1 MPRIGDNAL
10 AKMPRLIEALSGGR
24 PVLEGSPEADAF
36 MRAIGI
42 DMDGDVAAGLGE
54 LERRDPR
61 IAILVE
67 PSLGVT
73 FAPTMIS
80 ASEKINVIPARARL
94 RVDCRVLPGQDD
106 EDVRGRV
113 HELLG
118 DNGYDLSFDERVVG
132 NRSPIESPLMD
143 HVRNF
148 VERHDPGAAVAPTLM
163 PGFTDSRWFREAF
176 PDCVAYGFFP
186 MRRMDL
192 FEATPLIHGVDER
205 IPVEDLGL
213 AATWF
218 AELAQEVLG

>member
-10 AKMPRLIEALSGGR
+10 RKMAPLIEGLAAGR
-24 PVLEGSPEADAF
+24 PQLEHSPEADAF
-36 MRAIGI
+36 LATVGLN
-42 DMDGDVAAGLGE
+42 GDLDSSLAE

-61 IAILVE
+61 IAVLME

-94 RVDCRVLPGQDD
+94 QVDCRVPPGDGEAQ
-106 EDVRGRV
+106 VRERV
-113 HELLG
+113 ADLLG
-118 DNGYDLSFDERVVG
+118 DDGYQIEFGDDVVVG
-132 NRSPIESPLMD
+132 NRSPLETPLMD
-143 HVRNF
+143 HIADF
-148 VERHDPGAAVAPTLM
+148 VKREDPGAVTAPLLM

-186 MRRMDL
+186 MRTMDL
-192 FEATPLIHGVDER
+192 FEAAPLVHGVDER

-213 AATWF
+213 AARFF
-218 AELAQEVLG
+218 AELAPKVLS